1 MDALCGEIKRL
12 RWMREESGCLSRS
25 NKRKLKVCKLRL
37 QELLGAVVIY
47 PEDRLH
53 IPAKEHMLLAFD
65 MGEMNNRLK
74 EHFGENYDG
83 KLLALLFDIFEFE
96 VSRGTIL
103 RYYYMSEDE
112 KENGK

>member
-1 MDALCGEIKRL
+1 LDVLCDEIKRL
-12 RWMREESGCLSRS
+12 HGMREESGCLSRS
-25 NKRKLKVCKLRL
+25 NERKLKACKRRL
-37 QELLGAVVIY
+37 QGLLGAVVLF

-53 IPAKEHMLLAFD
+53 IPAKEHMLLAFY
-65 MGEMNNRLK
+65 MGELNNRLK
-74 EHFGENYDG
+74 EHFGEINDG

-96 VSRGTIL
+96 VSRGTFL